1 MTRILSGIQTT
12 SKPHL
17 GNYLGALRQWADAQ
31 HDAESLYMLADLHAL
46 TVPQDPENL
55 RQRSVEMA
63 AWLVAVGIDPEVS
76 TIFAQSHVSAHA
88 ELGWILQCTA
98 SFGELGR
105 MTQFK
110 DKSSQQEH
118 VSGGLFAY
126 PCLMAADILLY
137 DADEVPV
144 GADQTQHVELTRDL
158 AIRFNARYGETFVV
172 PKATFPKA
180 GTRVRDLQE
189 PTRKMSKSL
198 DSPGTIWLDDDLNLM
213 IKKVKRAVTDTDSEV
228 RYDPEHKPGITNL
241 LDIFSAATGEPP
253 SEIASRYEQYGPLK
267 ADTADALCDLL
278 RPIQDRYYE
287 LMDDRAYLMGVL
299 ASGAA
304 YAEET
309 ANRTLTRA
317 MNNLGLLPLTE

>member
-198 DSPGTIWLDDDLNLM
+198 DSPGTIWLEDDLNLM